1 MTHNEHSTEISIQ
14 TAGMIAALTHI
25 DGVGFHALATSITKP
40 SPKIDPDWSTLLR
53 NARTAV
59 ASVTWPEDIR
69 GTAEKFATAAGQLAA
84 ALDQDDIPSA
94 QAPARDVHGAY
105 HALSDAGWKH
115 LAIAAGTAGRSGA
128 DDGSGAAGG
137 TGHHHHG
144 H

>member
-1 MTHNEHSTEISIQ
+1 MTHSEQNGESSIQ

-53 NARTAV
+53 NAGTAV
-59 ASVTWPEDIR
+59 ASVTWPQEIR
-69 GTAEKFATAAGQLAA
+69 RTAERFSAAAGQLAA

-94 QAPARDVHGAY
+94 QAPAREVHGAY

-115 LAIAAGTAGRSGA
+115 LSIAAGTAERSGA
-128 DDGSGAAGG
+128 AEGTGAAEGI
-137 TGHHHHG
+137 GHHHHG